1 MNIKSRTLTATEEQ
15 ALADSL
21 LDIQEWVD
29 GAIDGKVNNCKTR
42 MIQKWYPILLADPD
56 IKSMPSTESGLIS
69 KIVNYSEYK
78 NRATLEAEA
87 EAARKAEEAA
97 AAKAAEETPAE

>member
-1 MNIKSRTLTATEEQ
+1 MNITGRTLTTTEEQ
-15 ALADSL
+15 VLSDSL
-21 LDIQEWVD
+21 LDIQAWVD

-42 MIQKWYPILLADPD
+42 MIQKWYPILLADPA

-78 NRATLEAEA
+78 NRAQLEAEA
-87 EAARKAEEAA
+87 EAARQA
-97 AAKAAEETPAE
+97 AAKAAEETPGE

>member
-15 ALADSL
+15 VLADSL

-42 MIQKWYPILLADPD
+42 MIRQWYPILLADPD

-69 KIVNYSEYK
+69 KIVNYEGYK
-78 NRATLEAEA
+78 NRAE
-87 EAARKAEEAA
+87 RD
-97 AAKAAEETPAE
+97 AEETPAE

>member
-1 MNIKSRTLTATEEQ
+1 MNIKSRTLTTTEEQ
-15 ALADSL
+15 VLTDSL

-42 MIQKWYPILLADPD
+42 MIRKWYPILLADPD

-78 NRATLEAEA
+78 NRAQLEAEA
-87 EAARKAEEAA
+87 EAARQAAAEAEES
-97 AAKAAEETPAE
+97 AEE